1 MRNLSIPIEASE
13 IEELIDADEETSPQ
27 FSEILQDEIKHALNE
42 LVDGTPNDSIAID
55 ELSDEEQ
62 PEEILLGMKTSF
74 YKLPRWSNNW
84 PVVQHV

>member
-55 ELSDEEQ
+55 DLSDEEQ
-62 PEEILLGMKTSF
+62 PE
-74 YKLPRWSNNW
+74 
-84 PVVQHV
+84 